1 MVLSK
6 DSKGLG
12 PKKNVDPD
20 KLLEKMKVPSLLLL
34 SYSLTNLLAHSLRI
48 QIVKYQRK
56 Q

>member
-1 MVLSK
+1 MILSK

-20 KLLEKMKVPSLLLL
+20 KLLEKMKVSQLTLTHLLTYSRTNSLI
-34 SYSLTNLLAHSLRI
+34 RI
-48 QIVKYQRK
+48 LHVKYLKK